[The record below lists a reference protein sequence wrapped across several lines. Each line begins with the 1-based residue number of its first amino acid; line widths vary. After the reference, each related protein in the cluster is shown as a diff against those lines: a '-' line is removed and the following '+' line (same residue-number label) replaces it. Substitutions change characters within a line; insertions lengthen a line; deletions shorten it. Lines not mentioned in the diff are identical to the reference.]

1 MFVCVYIVVAMSYNV
16 APTPIGLF
24 TIISFG
30 IQNGLGNLSYSLL
43 GSIWTSGTCFHGRG
57 VLYHSVKPS
66 SFGTKGLETKK
77 MPQDSRECLSL
88 ELVTRFPQIANW
100 MVFFFKKD

>member
-77 MPQDSRECLSL
+77 CLRLQGMS
-88 ELVTRFPQIANW
+88 VTRAGNSFPQKANW
-100 MVFFFKKD
+100 MVFFF